1 MARAAPAMLR
11 SPQTPAGPEP
21 RPVSTFTTKAA
32 AYAVDDDAEKACLLS
47 LPPTGSFE
55 VPGRRS
61 SSAWGWGAPTRRRL
75 DPGRGP
81 RKKPT
86 YDDHDDHNNNNDHDH
101 DDYRFLARN
110 HERSIGW
117 HVPYSAR
124 YQCRWNEQIQS
135 WRNRSN
141 CARHKPARVQC
152 SVTSGFDRDAATRT
166 GDGCFGAETYM
177 CIPNEI
183 RPPAEHHRRRSQ
195 EYGG

>member
-1 MARAAPAMLR
+1 MWNLRLWNKYGMCGNSRCHVQGSAGLRKGYRVVVDRGNSVLTMLASRFVCSRCARR
-11 SPQTPAGPEP
+11 
-21 RPVSTFTTKAA
+21 VF
-32 AYAVDDDAEKACLLS
+32 DEKRYQMQ
-47 LPPTGSFE
+47 GS
-55 VPGRRS
+55 
-61 SSAWGWGAPTRRRL
+61 
-75 DPGRGP
+75 D
-81 RKKPT
+81 
-86 YDDHDDHNNNNDHDH
+86 YDDHDDHHHNNDHDH
-101 DDYRFLARN
+101 DDCFLARN

-135 WRNRSN
+135 RRNRSN